1 MSTNVFLSV
10 GRALTSE
17 QGQFVDAVEALL
29 RAHDLTPRTV
39 GRTDLADRQPLKRV
53 AEVMRLCAG
62 TIVLALPRIHISEA
76 MELYDASLAGK
87 ITDVSLPTV
96 WNQIEAAM
104 AYSMGQPL
112 LAIVESGLRNEG
124 VFEDGYDWYIK
135 WVDLS
140 PESLADAEFLKT
152 FAAWKRN
159 IMRYEAEQSR
169 HTSMRGRERA
179 LLNSGWQQQSL
190 TRTG

>member
-17 QGQFVDAVEALL
+17 QSQFVDAVEALL
-29 RAHDLTPRTV
+29 RAHDLSPRTV

-53 AEVMRLCAG
+53 AEVMSLCSG
-62 TIVLALPRIHISEA
+62 TIVLALQRLHISEA
-76 MELYDASLAGK
+76 VELYDASLAGK

-112 LAIVESGLRNEG
+112 LAIVESGVRNEG

-135 WVDLS
+135 WLDLS
-140 PESLADAEFLKT
+140 PQSLADTEFIKT
-152 FAAWKRN
+152 FAAWKEN
-159 IMRYEAEQSR
+159 ILRYEADQSR
-169 HTSMRGRERA
+169 HAGMHERQRA
-179 LLNSGWQQQSL
+179 FLNPGWQPASL
-190 TRTG
+190 TGTG